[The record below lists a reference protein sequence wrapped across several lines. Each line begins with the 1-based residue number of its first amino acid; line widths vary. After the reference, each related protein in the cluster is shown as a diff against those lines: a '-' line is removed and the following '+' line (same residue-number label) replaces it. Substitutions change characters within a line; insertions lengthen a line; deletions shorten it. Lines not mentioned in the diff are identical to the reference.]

1 MNITVGGWFLYA
13 FIVLVVAGLAWMIYS
28 IADDIYDNKIGK
40 AILIGFVFIISMG
53 SLIGL
58 NWYYGN
64 TESGKRAVKTQESN
78 FQQGIKRSVH
88 VYDMNGG
95 LIKTYEG
102 KFDVDYDNDR
112 VIFDDENGMRHIIYY
127 PTGTIIIDEI
137 P

>member
-13 FIVLVVAGLAWMIYS
+13 FILLIIIGIGTMIYS
-28 IADDIYDNKIGK
+28 MADLYNNKIGK
-40 AILIGFVFIISMG
+40 ILLTIIIIAIGIGVM
-53 SLIGL
+53 IGL

-112 VIFDDENGMRHIIYY
+112 VIFDDEKGLRHIIYY
-127 PTGTIIIDEI
+127 PTGTIIIDEL

>member
-1 MNITVGGWFLYA
+1 MNITVGGWFGYA
-13 FIVLVVAGLAWMIYS
+13 AIVIVIALLIWFSFCFINETSESTAAKSAVLIVAFALSVG
-28 IADDIYDNKIGK
+28 
-40 AILIGFVFIISMG
+40 ILIGM
-53 SLIGL
+53 
-58 NWYYGN
+58 NWYYSN

-78 FQQGIKRSVH
+78 FNEGIKRSVH

-95 LIKTYEG
+95 LIKEYEG

-112 VIFDDENGMRHIIYY
+112 VIFDDEKGMRHIIYY